1 MENSNVQKSTEY
13 IFNMQKGIKSEAKC
27 AKNYNMKNG

>member
-13 IFNMQKGIKSEAKC
+13 IYNVQKDIKSKVKC
-27 AKNYNMKNG
+27 VFKGWNKS